1 VPGGLAISVSRHR
14 RAGNKQKV
22 DGNVMPVKSRRKPS
36 LSAAHLR
43 LAYSAPAADPSMLAD
58 LRRLTMPATKALPF
72 VKLRP
77 NDQLLWRPERYWN
90 VEARGTKDE
99 NIELGRSYARAAI
112 TAMKADHNTQL
123 IALIVQ
129 DIITDAIE
137 RTRKRKGRSQAALGF
152 LKEISEAIAAA

>member
-1 VPGGLAISVSRHR
+1 
-14 RAGNKQKV
+14 
-22 DGNVMPVKSRRKPS
+22 MP
-36 LSAAHLR
+36 AAHLR
-43 LAYSAPAADPSMLAD
+43 LAYAAPAPEVDPSMIAD

-90 VEARGTKDE
+90 VDAPGKKDK

-112 TAMKADHNTQL
+112 TAMKADHNSQL

-137 RTRKRKGRSQAALGF
+137 RTQKRKGRNQAAMGF